1 MPLVNPTLPND
12 GESADA
18 GDISIPF
25 LALLAVFNGHIG
37 ADNIEPGTIP
47 AALGVGSITTT
58 MLAALAVTGA
68 KIAAGAITP
77 DKVAGPTV
85 VATSTSGTLTPV
97 LTTRMYIATAL
108 TENFTIATP
117 TGTPTDGQSLTLRLK
132 DNGTARTITWGA
144 IYRAIGVTLPGSTV
158 AGKTYYVSMAYNS
171 AATKWDVLSVAR
183 EA

>member
-18 GDISIPF
+18 GDISVPF

-77 DKVAGPTV
+77 DKVAGPC
-85 VATSTSGTLTPV
+85 
-97 LTTRMYIATAL
+97 RR
-108 TENFTIATP
+108 
-117 TGTPTDGQSLTLRLK
+117 RLFNIWNP
-132 DNGTARTITWGA
+132 DACSDQPHV
-144 IYRAIGVTLPGSTV
+144 YRYRFG
-158 AGKTYYVSMAYNS
+158 
-171 AATKWDVLSVAR
+171 
-183 EA
+183 